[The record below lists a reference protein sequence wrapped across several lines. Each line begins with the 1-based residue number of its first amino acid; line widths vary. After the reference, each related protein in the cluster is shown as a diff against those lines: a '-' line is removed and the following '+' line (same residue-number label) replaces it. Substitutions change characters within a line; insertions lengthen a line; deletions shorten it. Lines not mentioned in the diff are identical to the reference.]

1 MPALEVAV
9 GDGSVL
15 AEVLLG
21 DKLVCV
27 KSRHRACTM
36 LSMLVSDITN
46 SMRFLPLEH
55 LYIIIH
61 A

>member
-27 KSRHRACTM
+27 KSSLQGVYHVVHAC
-36 LSMLVSDITN
+36 LG
-46 SMRFLPLEH
+46 H
-55 LYIIIH
+55 H
-61 A
+61 